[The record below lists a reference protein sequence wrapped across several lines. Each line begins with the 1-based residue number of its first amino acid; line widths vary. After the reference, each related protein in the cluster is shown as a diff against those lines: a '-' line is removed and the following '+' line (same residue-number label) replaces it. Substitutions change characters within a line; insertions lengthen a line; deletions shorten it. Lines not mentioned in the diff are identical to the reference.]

1 MRHRRTAV
9 FVRGLQVTAA
19 SLAMLAA
26 LFAVFSVVRNHTGR
40 RGQPSISQDQRTKP
54 KERVSTK
61 PTPAPV
67 VPFALTVNL
76 APFSP
81 ARGEDAGNL
90 EKRVHLPPKLL
101 RVKFLLP
108 LGMEPGDYDVRLQDS
123 AGTAIIDTRQPGTLQ
138 DSATSVE
145 VDLNLSG
152 VSQGRFILMIRP
164 PGLSW
169 RTFPVVVQ

>member
-1 MRHRRTAV
+1 M
-9 FVRGLQVTAA
+9 RGLQVTAA
-19 SLAMLAA
+19 SLAVLAA
-26 LFAVFSVVRNHTGR
+26 LFAVVFAVWNYTSR
-40 RGQPSISQDQRTKP
+40 RGQPSISQDQHTKP

-61 PTPAPV
+61 PIPAPI
-67 VPFALTVNL
+67 PLALTVNL

-81 ARGEDAGNL
+81 TRGEDAGNL
-90 EKRVHLPPKLL
+90 EKKVYLPPKLL

-123 AGTAIIDTRQPGTLQ
+123 AGTAIIDTRQPGRLH
-138 DSATSVE
+138 DGATSVE
-145 VDLNLSG
+145 VDLNFTG
-152 VSQGRFILMIRP
+152 VSQRRFILMIRP